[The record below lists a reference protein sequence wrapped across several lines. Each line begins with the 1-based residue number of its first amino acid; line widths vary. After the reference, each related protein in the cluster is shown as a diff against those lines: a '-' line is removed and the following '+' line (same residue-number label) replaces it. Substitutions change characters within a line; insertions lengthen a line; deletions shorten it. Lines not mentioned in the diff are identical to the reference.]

1 MRRHTISRY
10 RPTYRKDE
18 TKLIIESAMR
28 GESLAFV
35 GIAGVGKSNLV
46 NFLRE
51 FRGRPGGNG
60 AVDLFFPVVDATY
73 WEGTP
78 ESLWGLM
85 LNALAQATNELPPP
99 TKGNGAVQ
107 ASEAERALDPLRV
120 RLQWI
125 CQERGHRVMFV
136 LDDFDAVL
144 ERGPLPMLERLNGLR
159 SEGNRGYL
167 SYLVFTKRLPHILGR
182 PHDLENQSK
191 FYDLFRHNIYALEPY
206 LPEDAQQMLAH
217 LNELA
222 GKPLSDADL
231 SRIHELAGGHA
242 RLLKIVFEIW
252 VRGGAPK
259 ADPLSYFAN
268 HPDVVHECR
277 RIVSKLHEHEQHV
290 AFVIAQGRCTAE
302 YKSMADHLMRRGVLV
317 KLSPPVWFSPL
328 FGAYLSSQDHM
339 P

>member
-1 MRRHTISRY
+1 
-10 RPTYRKDE
+10 
-18 TKLIIESAMR
+18 MR

-51 FRGRPGGNG
+51 FRGRLDGNG
-60 AVDLFFPVVDATY
+60 VVDLFFPVVDATY

-78 ESLWGLM
+78 GSLWRLM

-99 TKGNGAVQ
+99 TKGNGSAQ
-107 ASEAERALDPLRV
+107 ASETERAFNTLQV
-120 RLQWI
+120 RLEWI
-125 CQERGHRVMFV
+125 CQKRGHRVMFV

-182 PHDLENQSK
+182 PHNLESQSK
-191 FYDLFRHNIYALEPY
+191 FYDLFRYNIYALEPY
-206 LPEDAQQMLAH
+206 LPEDARQMLAH
-217 LNELA
+217 LNERA
-222 GKPLSDADL
+222 GKPLSEADL
-231 SRIHELAGGHA
+231 AQIHELAGGHA
-242 RLLKIVFEIW
+242 RLLKIVFETW
-252 VRGGAPK
+252 VHSGAPK
-259 ADPLSYFAN
+259 GDALSYFAN

-290 AFVIAQGRCTAE
+290 AFLIAQGRSAME
-302 YKSMADHLMRRGVLV
+302 HKAVVEHLTRRGVLV

-328 FGAYLSSQDHM
+328 FGAYLSSRDHM